1 MTAHDRSTVDHELA
15 LWPGCSARARIP
27 PTARPAPRGERRRL
41 LVLTAG
47 PVPHLYG
54 RYLPARWTRPHLL
67 NARGS
72 CPLPLRADPTE
83 GREGL
88 RSMTRTEHNLA
99 ARRRGE
105 LTRDRG
111 SRRISPAI
119 DAQRRLNARQADGT
133 PTNAA
138 PFGPKDR
145 RYAYLT
151 RSYEGLARR
160 LAKRDAGSVE
170 GDENEVELYRKII
183 RRAKSVRERAAESLT
198 RSRRLRHGQRKLG

>member
-1 MTAHDRSTVDHELA
+1 
-15 LWPGCSARARIP
+15 
-27 PTARPAPRGERRRL
+27 
-41 LVLTAG
+41 
-47 PVPHLYG
+47 
-54 RYLPARWTRPHLL
+54 
-67 NARGS
+67 
-72 CPLPLRADPTE
+72 
-83 GREGL
+83 
-88 RSMTRTEHNLA
+88 MTRTEHNLA

-133 PTNAA
+133 PTNAG
-138 PFGPKDR
+138 PFGPNDR

-170 GDENEVELYRKII
+170 GDENEVELYRKNI
-183 RRAKSVRERAAESLT
+183 RRATSVRERAAESLT
-198 RSRRLRHGQRKLG
+198 RSRRLRHRQRRLG